1 MTESTMSTMPPPP
14 PPPQQPAPKIQPFA
28 SPSTK
33 QCLAT
38 IVSYPQL
45 LQHEESLAT
54 ASSSGGSIGANA
66 YDVMAWMSYLES
78 VDDALDSL
86 NDAASSM
93 KSSSAS
99 DTAAADA
106 RTIRVDAAGRT
117 LHVSRVMAP
126 GITHTPRSLRREIG
140 KVISV
145 RIWVGE
151 RAVSLLPGSYKLW
164 RCHLM
169 FVGGLLERETKSG
182 AAAESLGAAGKEFRK
197 ECHRLRISSY
207 LLSAHVT
214 ANDVANGEDDILSF
228 SSRPKSQS
236 TRPSPT
242 PTLENRAA
250 NRLYHNILQT
260 YERSLVRLHKMPK
273 LWLMYAAFVALHD
286 PSRDPTAVRRI
297 YDRALVA
304 LPASQHDRVW
314 EEYLSWVT
322 GILPGTSSDVIANA
336 EENGNGDGKSSS
348 LRVIVRKGVHKTKY
362 GFEPP
367 LVSEWRKRG
376 WGYHQILA
384 QQYDDDDGGGK
395 RNGNNYSSEYEPTVP
410 TETALRILRRHAL
423 CFDTTFREDLATL
436 CITRYHRY
444 GEAAS
449 LLLQLLNNE
458 EAGISGSGNSFR
470 AGKPSLSSGVFM
482 SPNGTTRHE
491 LWLRF
496 ADVCTGHPREAKV
509 AGVDF
514 DGIVRAVLK
523 GHDAVGAAS
532 GAVTSG
538 GSRANGGIR
547 VDGQGLG
554 FQVFDRTSSAFGAT
568 DDDGDRAQ
576 QQQQQ
581 QQYTD
586 TRVINHRLGEMEG
599 TLWMRLAEYHVR
611 AGEFEL
617 ARSVYEEA
625 LDAITRVRDFSLVFD
640 SYVKFEES
648 VIEALMELM
657 DDDEED
663 DDGDGAEGM
672 DDDRGRNAKEKSGN
686 NTDDDEDL
694 DILLGDNAANEE
706 SAGASADVELA
717 MARAEHLTARRPLLL
732 NRVLLRQNP
741 HNVGEWIKR
750 SKLYMDLGEVDMATS
765 ALEESLKSVIARKAV
780 NGSPSSLVLRLID
793 IHENERKDVN
803 AARGVLE
810 RICSKNEYDFQE
822 TEDLAQCHAAW
833 VELELRQEN
842 WDMALNL
849 VRRSV
854 SGKISGKR
862 SSKAIKGLAK
872 SLRLWNLLFDLEE
885 SLGTVQTTKD
895 AYDRALEW
903 KVATASHVLN
913 YASFLKDHN
922 YFEESF
928 AAYERGLGLFPFPHP
943 GAQML
948 WKNYLTM
955 FLERY
960 EGSKTPRVREL
971 FDRCLAD
978 CPPEAA
984 SEFYIQYGE
993 YEENHGLTK
1002 RALSVYERMCNAVPS
1017 AEKYT
1022 AYRLYIAKAI
1032 HYLGVTSARPIYESA
1047 IAALEDGPASRIC
1060 LEYAKMETGLRE
1072 IDRARTVLV
1081 YGAQL
1086 ADPRRDPDYWKAWHE
1101 FEVSHGNEETFR
1113 EMLRVKRSVQA
1124 AFSTVN
1130 YNAAEM
1136 GAGAP
1141 KVETLTDEG
1150 ALEMIASRE
1159 GVDLQEKPLIG
1170 GFVQGKRTAE
1180 MADLSEVERRAARLR
1195 QATGAVTNN
1204 TVATTIANDEIDID
1218 DIEEEEEEAPAP
1230 AADKSGV
1237 KGVKE
1242 KAIPAAVFGGLA
1254 AGGNNQ

>member
-1 MTESTMSTMPPPP
+1 MT
-14 PPPQQPAPKIQPFA
+14 
-28 SPSTK
+28 
-33 QCLAT
+33 
-38 IVSYPQL
+38 
-45 LQHEESLAT
+45 
-54 ASSSGGSIGANA
+54 SSQRRRTSNLG
-66 YDVMAWMSYLES
+66 S

-86 NDAASSM
+86 NGGASSM
-93 KSSSAS
+93 EASSSSNTAGAS
-99 DTAAADA
+99 ADA
-106 RTIRVDAAGRT
+106 RTISVDTAGRT
-117 LHVSRVMAP
+117 LHISRVMAP
-126 GITHTPRSLRREIG
+126 GITHTPKSLGKEIG
-140 KVISV
+140 KLISV

-164 RCHLM
+164 RFHLI
-169 FVGGLLERETKSG
+169 FLGGLLEKNKTSG
-182 AAAESLGAAGKEFRK
+182 AAGESLGAVGKQFQK

-207 LLSAHVT
+207 LLSVNVALDEVENGKDAHNI
-214 ANDVANGEDDILSF
+214 ANNNNK
-228 SSRPKSQS
+228 SSQLKSQS
-236 TRPSPT
+236 TKQSQSQT
-242 PTLENRAA
+242 GKNRTA
-250 NRLYHNILQT
+250 NQLYHKILQT
-260 YERSLVRLHKMPK
+260 YERSLIRLHKMPK

-336 EENGNGDGKSSS
+336 EENGNGDGKSS
-348 LRVIVRKGVHKTKY
+348 LRVIVRKGVHKTKF

-384 QQYDDDDGGGK
+384 QQYDDDGDGNRNSNKLGK
-395 RNGNNYSSEYEPTVP
+395 YSSEYEPTVP

-470 AGKPSLSSGVFM
+470 TSKPSLSSGVFM

-496 ADVCTGHPREAKV
+496 AEVCTGHPREAKV

-523 GHDAVGAAS
+523 GHDALGAAS
-532 GAVTSG
+532 GTADSG
-538 GSRANGGIR
+538 GSRVKGGIG

-554 FQVFDRTSSAFGAT
+554 FQVFDRSSSAFGAT
-568 DDDGDRAQ
+568 EDDNDRTQ

-581 QQYTD
+581 QNTD

-599 TLWMRLAEYHVR
+599 TLWTRLAEYHVR
-611 AGEFEL
+611 AGDFEL

-640 SYVKFEES
+640 AYVKFEES

-663 DDGDGAEGM
+663 EDADGADGM
-672 DDDRGRNAKEKSGN
+672 DEGGSGKAKSKSKSEN
-686 NTDDDEDL
+686 TTDDDEDM

-765 ALEESLKSVIARKAV
+765 ALEESLKSVIARKSV
-780 NGSPSSLVLRLID
+780 NGSPSSLVLTLVD
-793 IHENERKDVN
+793 IHENERKDVD
-803 AARGVLE
+803 ASRRVLE
-810 RICSKNEYDFQE
+810 RICSKNEYDFQD

-842 WDMALNL
+842 WDMALDL
-849 VRRSV
+849 ARRSV
-854 SGKISGKR
+854 SGKIGASGAHGKR

-913 YASFLKDHN
+913 YATFLKDHK

-1002 RALSVYERMCNAVPS
+1002 RALSVYERMCNAVPA

-1086 ADPRRDPDYWKAWHE
+1086 ADPRRDPDYWSAWHD

-1150 ALEMIASRE
+1150 ALEMIASQE

-1180 MADLSEVERRAARLR
+1180 MADLGEVERRAARLR

-1204 TVATTIANDEIDID
+1204 AIATNGADDEIDID
-1218 DIEEEEEEAPAP
+1218 DIEEEEEEETPTPAG
-1230 AADKSGV
+1230 KVGV

-1254 AGGNNQ
+1254 AGGNK